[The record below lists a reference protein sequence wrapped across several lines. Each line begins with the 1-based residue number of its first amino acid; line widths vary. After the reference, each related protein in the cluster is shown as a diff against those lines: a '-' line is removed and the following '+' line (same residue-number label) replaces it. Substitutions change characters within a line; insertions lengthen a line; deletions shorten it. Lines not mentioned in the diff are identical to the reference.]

1 MKNKL
6 LYPKTLF
13 LGLMLLCFMPLLS
26 FDVFAQTIQF
36 TSTSGSVNETDG
48 STSIEVSITG
58 FSGFHICDVILQNG
72 NSADINGFTT
82 QTLFFLNP
90 NPQTVPI
97 TITDD
102 LLEEGAEN
110 LVFGFTNF
118 TNATA
123 GTPSQFTLTIND
135 DEPNPDVIITEIMQ
149 NPNAVLDNDGEWFEI
164 YNNGSTDVDING
176 WIVKDNDSDSI
187 VINNGGT
194 LTVNPGNFAVLSN
207 NADGGTNGGITV
219 VDYEYS
225 GFTLANTV
233 DEIVLTTSGETEI
246 DRVEYDNGV
255 TFPSVANGASM
266 ILLNFTLDNNVGAN
280 WGTSTEAYGLGDFGT
295 PGSLGGEAALPVE
308 LFSFKGSA
316 KANGVQLNWTT
327 ASETDNAG
335 FTLLRN
341 GVEVANFNNT
351 NALKGQGTTSSHTR
365 YSYVDQSATLGS
377 YVYTLRSEDYS
388 GLIHD
393 YNMTVTVEVTEL
405 DGGVSVEPSYA
416 LDQNYPNPFNPS
428 TTIKYTMKEA
438 GEATLKVYDV
448 LGRQVFEQTK
458 VSVKGDNNS
467 INFNASG
474 LTSGM
479 YFYQMTTEGFT
490 SQMKRMILVK

>member
-13 LGLMLLCFMPLLS
+13 LRLMLLCFMPLLS
-26 FDVFAQTIQF
+26 FDAFAQTIQF

-149 NPNAVLDNDGEWFEI
+149 NPNAVLDSDGEWFEI

-187 VINNGGT
+187 VINNGGP

-233 DEIVLTTSGETEI
+233 DEVVLTTSGETEI

-308 LFSFKGSA
+308 LSSFIGLA
-316 KANGVQLNWTT
+316 KANGVQLNWVT
-327 ASETDNAG
+327 ASETDNDG
-335 FTLLRN
+335 FILLRD
-341 GVEVANFNNT
+341 GEVIASHTNT
-351 NALKGQGTTSSHTR
+351 TELDGQGTKSGKTA
-365 YSYVDQSATLGS
+365 YKYLDQSVELGT
-377 YVYTLRSEDYS
+377 YTYTLRSEDIS

-393 YNMTVTVEVTEL
+393 YDFSVNVEVKEL
-405 DGGVSVEPSYA
+405 GDGSPDEISYA
-416 LDQNYPNPFNPS
+416 LSQNYPNPFNP
-428 TTIKYTMKEA
+428 TTNIAFEMKKA
-438 GEATLKVYDV
+438 GRATIQVYDM
-448 LGRQVFEQTK
+448 LGRMVEQLSIDAQKGHNVTK
-458 VSVKGDNNS
+458 FYGSN
-467 INFNASG
+467 